1 MVARFFAQNATA
13 EQEFR
18 KEWGWLLAIGIIEI
32 AVGVYCLTSQI
43 TATLASV
50 VALGVLLFVVGVAE
64 IVGAFR
70 AHGAGHVILFLLG
83 GLLSIVV
90 GLALMSRPGAGALT
104 VTLLLAAMLVV
115 GGIYRFWAALAI
127 QFPHYGWAAISGVLS
142 CILGVLLWAQWPI
155 SALWFI
161 GFIVGLNFIFTG
173 AWLSSLAFRLKN
185 APGGQSIGGSQMAAP
200 RI

>member
-1 MVARFFAQNATA
+1 
-13 EQEFR
+13 
-18 KEWGWLLAIGIIEI
+18 
-32 AVGVYCLTSQI
+32 
-43 TATLASV
+43 
-50 VALGVLLFVVGVAE
+50 
-64 IVGAFR
+64 
-70 AHGAGHVILFLLG
+70 
-83 GLLSIVV
+83 
-90 GLALMSRPGAGALT
+90 
-104 VTLLLAAMLVV
+104 
-115 GGIYRFWAALAI
+115 
-127 QFPHYGWAAISGVLS
+127 VLS